1 MMMYQ
6 RATKL
11 YIDLFHQQP
20 NFERPGEADQ
30 YNLLESALCDVVHD
44 CKSVAEQHGAE
55 GPPGLWGEGLR
66 QGAKKI
72 AFHIERDIGK

>member
-1 MMMYQ
+1 MMIYQ
-6 RATKL
+6 RASKL
-11 YIDLFHQQP
+11 FIDLFHHQP
-20 NFERPGEADQ
+20 NFDRPEEADQ
-30 YNLLESALCDVVHD
+30 YALLVAALRGVVHD
-44 CKSVAEQHGAE
+44 CKAVAEHHGIG

>member
-11 YIDLFHQQP
+11 FIDLFHHLP
-20 NFERPGEADQ
+20 NLDKSEEADQ
-30 YNLLESALCDVVHD
+30 FTLLESALREVVQD
-44 CKSVAEQHGAE
+44 CKSLAEQHGAE
-55 GPPGLWGEGLR
+55 GPQGLWGEGLR

>member
-11 YIDLFHQQP
+11 YLDLFHHEP
-20 NFERPGEADQ
+20 NFERPEEADQ
-30 YNLLESALCDVVHD
+30 YTLLEAALRDVVRD
-44 CKSVAEQHGAE
+44 CKSVAEQQGTE
-55 GPPGLWGEGLR
+55 GSQGLWGEGFR

-72 AFHIERDIGK
+72 AFHIERNIGK